1 MSHSAVGLILLVQ
14 YDKRIP
20 LSLGVKIE
28 GNRPGSRKSMCTG
41 WESEK
46 NLAYFKANFFKMDP
60 LRVNQHTLCFIS
72 IFIKIY
78 N

>member
-46 NLAYFKANFFKMDP
+46 NLAYFKANFLFIYIFKS
-60 LRVNQHTLCFIS
+60 NQDV
-72 IFIKIY
+72 
-78 N
+78 